1 MFGGL
6 RNVMGK
12 IISNVV
18 GAVTTEELKPDKLDE
33 LLEPMLMDLVESD
46 VAFDVAEAIIG
57 KIKEKLVGAKT
68 PRFSDKQRTIKEL
81 VKAALL
87 DLLSDVPDVDFD
99 DLLVA
104 RTRERRPVIIMFL
117 GPNGYGKTTTMAK
130 LAYRLL
136 NRHRLT
142 TVFAAADTFRAGA
155 IEQVSEHANR
165 LGIRVIAHTY
175 GADPAAVAYDAVNH
189 ARSRGIHVVMIDTAG
204 RMHTDKN
211 LMAELQKIQ
220 RVVSPDFSVLVVDA
234 LLGNEAAEI
243 AQHYSRYVHVDGLI
257 ATKVDAYPKGG
268 SILTFL
274 YLLRRP
280 IYYMGTGQGY
290 GDLTPFNK
298 SDFIS
303 ALLS

>member
-1 MFGGL
+1 MFGSL
-6 RNVMGK
+6 KNVMGK
-12 IISNVV
+12 LINNVV
-18 GAVTTEELKPDKLDE
+18 GAITTEELKPDKLDE
-33 LLEPMLMDLVESD
+33 LLEPLLMDLVETD
-46 VAFDVAEAIIG
+46 VAFDVAEAII
-57 KIKEKLVGAKT
+57 EKLKGRLVGAKA

-81 VKAALL
+81 VRAALL
-87 DLLSDVPDVDFD
+87 DLLGDVPDVDFD
-99 DLLVA
+99 EQIIA
-104 RTRERRPVIIMFL
+104 RTREKRPVVIMFL

-136 NRHRLT
+136 NRYRLT

-155 IEQVSEHANR
+155 IEQLAEHANR

-189 ARSRGIHVVMIDTAG
+189 ARSRGVHVVMIDTAG

-220 RVVSPDFSVLVVDA
+220 RVVAPDFSVLIVDA

-243 AQHYSRYVHVDGLI
+243 AQHYSRYVHIDGLI

-274 YLLRRP
+274 YLLRKP

-298 SDFIS
+298 GDFIS